1 MLGSTIFFL
10 VFIPI
15 LAFVLLALSILL
27 GPHNPYAHKLSQ
39 FECGF
44 SSFRGQNRQEFSI
57 SFFIFGLLFL
67 LFDLEIL
74 LVYPYVVSSYNN
86 SYYGAV
92 FVIIFLLLLTAGF
105 VFEFGK
111 GALQINSK
119 QTGYLTSSN
128 LEVNLSKDKLNLY
141 NRRGH
146 CISPATTSSGKR
158 FYSTQRAQPSPRVL
172 AKKQRSS
179 QGDFW
184 KKVNSSD
191 MLDNENPFII
201 VNNFL
206 KKYSKDG
213 EAKYPINRQL
223 IDSILSH
230 HIPNLTAEE
239 FDILIKII
247 SVRLEL
253 PIEDKDVLVKLESA

>member
-10 VFIPI
+10 VFIPF

-27 GPHNPYAHKLSQ
+27 GPHRPYVEKSAQ

-105 VFEFGK
+105 IFEFGK
-111 GALQINSK
+111 GALKINSK
-119 QTGYLTSSN
+119 QTGYLASSN

-141 NRRGH
+141 KNRGPKGRR
-146 CISPATTSSGKR
+146 S
-158 FYSTQRAQPSPRVL
+158 YSTACKPKGSSPFPVYTNAEGDKSLILAENKAKAGGVL
-172 AKKQRSS
+172 LNKFK
-179 QGDFW
+179 F
-184 KKVNSSD
+184 
-191 MLDNENPFII
+191 
-201 VNNFL
+201 
-206 KKYSKDG
+206 
-213 EAKYPINRQL
+213 RQN
-223 IDSILSH
+223 ICWQ
-230 HIPNLTAEE
+230 
-239 FDILIKII
+239 
-247 SVRLEL
+247 
-253 PIEDKDVLVKLESA
+253 